1 MSEGTAR
8 EMIREYLDRFAAGA
22 GGVDLPPAYLL
33 FDPDCRFEVAG
44 SMPSSGVYHG
54 LEAVA
59 RDCMGLLQRRLRS
72 QRGDGWYL
80 ERFIGHGQRIVAL
93 LRSRSASREGRP
105 YCGSYFV
112 IFEVRD
118 GRIVHQLEILD
129 SALFMDCVHD
139 MRLEVADMAVDDAS
153 LG

>member
-1 MSEGTAR
+1 MSGGTAR
-8 EMIREYLDRFAAGA
+8 EVIRDYLDRFAAMTGGA
-22 GGVDLPPAYLL
+22 DVPPAYLL
-33 FDPDCRFEVAG
+33 FDPHCRFEVTG

-72 QRGDGWYL
+72 RPGDGWYL
-80 ERFIGHGQRIVAL
+80 ERFIGDGQRIVAL
-93 LRSRSASREGRP
+93 LRSHSASQEGRP

-139 MRLEVADMAVDDAS
+139 MQLEAGDAAVAPAA
-153 LG
+153 